1 MIVLILAG
9 GMGKRMQSDKP
20 KVLIDIF
27 GKPMI
32 VRLIKRALL
41 LNPTKIII
49 VTSKNPII
57 QETVESFYPD
67 NINIEFCI
75 QENPFGTGN
84 AVKCCLDKIDKGDKV
99 FILCG
104 DIPFLSTNLM
114 KKLVDNTDV
123 CGLLTVE
130 LDDPKGFGRIIEKN
144 NSLAIVEEKDCDDEQ
159 RKVNIVNT
167 GIYCM
172 MGNLIH
178 EYIHQIENKNK
189 QNEYYFT
196 DIIGL
201 IGKSHKI
208 QAIRV
213 SEDEKTQVMGVNTKE
228 ELERL
233 IDLL

>member
-1 MIVLILAG
+1 MIVVILAG

-27 GKPMI
+27 GKPMLI
-32 VRLIKRALL
+32 RLIKRALL
-41 LNPTKIII
+41 LNPTKVLII
-49 VTSKNPII
+49 TSPNPII
-57 QETVESFYPD
+57 QETVRSFYPD
-67 NINIEFCI
+67 NKNIEFCI
-75 QENPFGTGN
+75 QENQLGTGD
-84 AVKCCLDKIDKGDKV
+84 AVKCCLDKIDLNEKV
-99 FILCG
+99 LILCG

-114 KKLVDNTDV
+114 NRLVENIDL
-123 CGLLTVE
+123 CGLLTVQ
-130 LDDPKGFGRIIEKN
+130 LDEPKGFGRIIEKN
-144 NSLAIVEEKDCDDEQ
+144 NSLIIVEEKDCDDEQ

-201 IGKSHKI
+201 IGKNHKI

-213 SEDEKTQVMGVNTKE
+213 SDDEKTQVMGVNTKE